1 MTSAEGEPGGLPHL
15 PAAGRCGAPGE
26 IDMIR
31 VECHYSCCMAHID
44 KSDRGESAFR
54 VRVNANGRIV
64 IPASVRRE
72 LGVEAGDEILLEKRD
87 DVFWI
92 TTQQQR
98 IARAQERARRLI
110 GSGPSMSA
118 ELIAERREAARR
130 E

>member
-1 MTSAEGEPGGLPHL
+1 
-15 PAAGRCGAPGE
+15 
-26 IDMIR
+26 
-31 VECHYSCCMAHID
+31 MAHID